1 MILLL
6 LLLPLFIGFVFINS
20 NLIKKKNHLQIF
32 SILLSGYCFLYSLL
46 LLILFNTQVL
56 FYQFITLIPNFIF
69 KFLENYYI
77 FGLDS
82 LALIFIILTTF
93 LVFLCILYVQEETD
107 LRNFI
112 SIIFSIEFF
121 LIILFSTLDLFIF
134 FVVFE
139 LILIPVFLLIF
150 NAGPKPKKTRAG
162 NLLLYYTI
170 LSSILFVVA
179 LLLIFQCTGTFN
191 YEYIQ
196 NISFDKTTEQF
207 IWVAF
212 FLAFAAKVPMFPM
225 HIWLP
230 EAHVE
235 APTVG
240 SVLLAGILLK
250 IGIFGIIRYNI
261 LLFPE
266 TSHYFSDIIQYISTF
281 GVILSSLVVIR
292 QTDLK
297 KALAYSSIAHMN
309 LILVGLFTNNI
320 NGIYGAI
327 IQSIGHGLVASA
339 LFFIVG
345 ILYHKFNTRSMTE
358 LSGSMILLPIL
369 STFYLYFSLSNIAF
383 PGTSNFI
390 GEFLLL
396 CSIFEYNI
404 FLNLICSLS
413 VILSALYTLWLTNRV
428 LYTNNKLQE
437 KLLVFDVNLNEFTIL
452 FLLLITSLYIGTHG
466 DFLTQYINLYD
477 FKLIY
482 INL

>member
-1 MILLL
+1 MIT
-6 LLLPLFIGFVFINS
+6 
-20 NLIKKKNHLQIF
+20 
-32 SILLSGYCFLYSLL
+32 SLD
-46 LLILFNTQVL
+46 
-56 FYQFITLIPNFIF
+56 
-69 KFLENYYI
+69 NYYI

-93 LVFLCILYVQEETD
+93 LVFLCILYVQEEIA
-107 LRNFI
+107 LKNFI
-112 SIIFSIEFF
+112 NLIFSIEFF
-121 LIILFSTLDLFIF
+121 LIVLFSTLDLFIF

-170 LSSILFVVA
+170 LSSVLFVVA
-179 LLLIFQCTGTFN
+179 LLLISQYTGTFN

-196 NISFDKTTEQF
+196 NIPFDKATEQF

-266 TSHYFSDIIQYISTF
+266 TSEYFSDIIQYISTF
-281 GVILSSLVVIR
+281 GVILASIVVIR

-309 LILVGLFTNNI
+309 LIIVGLFTNNI

-327 IQSIGHGLVASA
+327 IQSVGHGLVASA

-345 ILYHKFNTRSMTE
+345 ILYHKFNTRSLNE
-358 LSGSMILLPIL
+358 LSGSMTLLPIL

-404 FLNLICSLS
+404 FLNLISSLS

-428 LYTNNKLQE
+428 LYTNNKLTD
-437 KLLVFDVNLNEFTIL
+437 KLIVQDVNLNEFIIL

-466 DFLTQYINLYD
+466 DFLTQYINLYN
-477 FKLIY
+477 FKIIY